1 MMSGFAP
8 KTTTLIVL
16 TLMGLVLSGC
26 GRHGPLEAPEGSK
39 SSVNVQPVDTEENN
53 DPSVMTLPGA
63 DGQEQKKSPK
73 KIDRP
78 KTPFILDPIL

>member
-1 MMSGFAP
+1 MSGFTR
-8 KTTTLIVL
+8 KTTALIAL

-39 SSVNVQPVDTEENN
+39 SPVNVKPSDSEDGA
-53 DPSVMTLPGA
+53 DPSVMAFPGA
-63 DGQEQKKSPK
+63 DGQEQKKATK

-78 KTPFILDPIL
+78 KRPFILDPIL